1 MSEGLLE
8 IMMGEWEDEEKDT
21 AVLLNSF
28 VRGDGGLQRVLS
40 SSGVDSAAIDSSV
53 WSALDSGG

>member
-1 MSEGLLE
+1 
-8 IMMGEWEDEEKDT
+8 MGEWEDEEKDT
-21 AVLLNSF
+21 ALLLNSI